1 MNTAT
6 NTSQTTKAFPT
17 MPPRSASWRARQ
29 TVPPPPPSSLS
40 SLSSLSSKAAT
51 ASTTPKLSYKESLEK
66 AAAPKPVIP
75 RMRADPRIPVMGVYD
90 RVSCIDYGGDDY
102 YEEEDHSHL
111 TEMEE
116 GNEFNAELYNNRRRG
131 DNGVW

>member
-1 MNTAT
+1 
-6 NTSQTTKAFPT
+6 